1 MLEALL
7 GEGWED
13 FVWEPEPIYF
23 DVLLAYFSNPALQ
36 LRHVIQAPIKG
47 FIGFLGIVFFGLVWE
62 VKRGVEYNYNPGAV
76 AIFNSLASET
86 NFVISAIKVGKTTIR
101 VRVNFAVILF
111 QIRVLPVGLSL
122 PFSGSLV
129 PSSCLRSALTQMGTS
144 FLTDPGVSG
153 MEPATSQHLGS
164 RTELLSIPTSTM
176 ILTTTLRTFSS
187 QP

>member
-1 MLEALL
+1 M
-7 GEGWED
+7 
-13 FVWEPEPIYF
+13 
-23 DVLLAYFSNPALQ
+23 LLAYFSNPALQ

-47 FIGFLGIVFFGLVWE
+47 FLGFLGIVFFGLVWE

-86 NFVISAIKVGKTTIR
+86 NFVISAIKVGKTTTR
-101 VRVNFAVILF
+101 EGVNFAVTLF
-111 QIRVLPVGLSL
+111 PIRVLPVGLSL

-144 FLTDPGVSG
+144 FLTDLGVSG

-164 RTELLSIPTSTM
+164 RIELLSIPTSTM
-176 ILTTTLRTFSS
+176 IPTTTLKTSLS
-187 QP
+187 PP

>member
-1 MLEALL
+1 MLQFIP
-7 GEGWED
+7 GEGWEN
-13 FVWEPEPIYF
+13 FAWEPEPIYF

-101 VRVNFAVILF
+101 VFRVTVIMF
-111 QIRVLPVGLSL
+111 QFRVLPVGLSL

-129 PSSCLRSALTQMGTS
+129 PSSCLRSALMQMGTS
-144 FLTDPGVSG
+144 FLTDLEVSG
-153 MEPATSQHLGS
+153 MEPATSPHLGS
-164 RTELLSIPTSTM
+164 RIELLSIPTSSM
-176 ILTTTLRTFSS
+176 ILTTTLRTSSS